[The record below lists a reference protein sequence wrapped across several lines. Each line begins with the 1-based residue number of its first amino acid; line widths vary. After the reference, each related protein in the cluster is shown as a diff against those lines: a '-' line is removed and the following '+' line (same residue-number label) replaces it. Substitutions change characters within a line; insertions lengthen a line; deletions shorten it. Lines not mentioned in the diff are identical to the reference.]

1 MNVTGHEAR
10 IIQARQGWTITRD
23 NGATILSR
31 RSPLG
36 ERFSVR
42 AEDDETIRQ
51 AVRRHAVGFDPAS
64 HVRDL
69 IREPRPDWP
78 GHADIGALTADARAI
93 QTMIRR
99 LDHALTTDP
108 TGDERRELR
117 ESACAQFADYWR
129 SIARGKAPA
138 TTGRETR
145 RAVLDHMADALRGQW
160 KTGRRERA
168 RDERLESQSPLPLLK
183 AGEPDR
189 LIEAHE
195 YMLDMLWPDHDTTA

>member
-108 TGDERRELR
+108 TGV
-117 ESACAQFADYWR
+117 FMFN
-129 SIARGKAPA
+129 GF
-138 TTGRETR
+138 
-145 RAVLDHMADALRGQW
+145 
-160 KTGRRERA
+160 KTG
-168 RDERLESQSPLPLLK
+168 
-183 AGEPDR
+183 
-189 LIEAHE
+189 
-195 YMLDMLWPDHDTTA
+195 